1 MSHVLAVGL
10 GYTLGRP
17 DGPRRLGELLHR
29 PEVRRLRKR
38 GRDLAG
44 DGAQALKRRVGE
56 RAGRRG
62 RKADAAGDGAD
73 DVTAGPGARDAAQAD
88 TGTGGLA
95 PAAGFAGSTPVD
107 DTQAVI
113 TGLPAPPRAAQPSP
127 PGEDR

>member
-1 MSHVLAVGL
+1 MGLMSHVLAVGL

-62 RKADAAGDGAD
+62 RKADAAGE
-73 DVTAGPGARDAAQAD
+73 AGG
-88 TGTGGLA
+88 
-95 PAAGFAGSTPVD
+95 TPVD